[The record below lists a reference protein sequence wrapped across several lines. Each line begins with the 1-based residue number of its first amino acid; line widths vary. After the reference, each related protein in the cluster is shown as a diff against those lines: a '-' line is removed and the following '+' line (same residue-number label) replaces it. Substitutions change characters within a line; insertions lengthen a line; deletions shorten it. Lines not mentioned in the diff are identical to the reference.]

1 MNEKSEFLSG
11 AAFDPNLLG
20 PTLPPIPAFTLP
32 TGPTGPTGITGV
44 TGPTGATGPTGP
56 TGIGST
62 GVTGPTGATGPTGPT
77 GIGSTGVTGP
87 TGTTGPTGPTGIT
100 GSTGATGITGPTGL
114 NVIESAFRAFKQGP
128 LEAQTYTAGD
138 ELVLTFNNEQFDFGN
153 EFDGVSTFQPNQ
165 DGVYSLAAGLRFS
178 PSNPLITYGFSV
190 NILLNNVEV
199 IVSTNEGNF
208 FADALANV
216 SAIFGLKVGD
226 SVQVIFRA
234 TTDGFIVGDQF
245 NATFF
250 TAARFPFIS
259 PIL

>member
-1 MNEKSEFLSG
+1 MNEENKFLNG
-11 AAFDPNLLG
+11 VAFDPNLLG
-20 PTLPPIPAFTLP
+20 PTLPPIPPFTL
-32 TGPTGPTGITGV
+32 
-44 TGPTGATGPTGP
+44 PTGATGPTGP
-56 TGIGST
+56 TGI
-62 GVTGPTGATGPTGPT
+62 TGATGPTGPT
-77 GIGSTGVTGP
+77 GITGATGP
-87 TGTTGPTGPTGIT
+87 TGPTGITGATGPTGPTGIT

-178 PSNPLITYGFSV
+178 PSNPLVTYGFSV

-199 IVSTNEGNF
+199 IVSTNEVDF

-216 SAIFGLKVGD
+216 SSIYGLKVGD

-245 NATFF
+245 NPTFF
-250 TAARFPFIS
+250 TAARLPFTS